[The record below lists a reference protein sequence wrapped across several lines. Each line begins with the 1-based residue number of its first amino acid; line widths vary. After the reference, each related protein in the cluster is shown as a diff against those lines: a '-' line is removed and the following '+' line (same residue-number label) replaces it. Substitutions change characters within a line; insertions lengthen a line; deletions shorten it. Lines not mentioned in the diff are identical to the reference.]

1 MKSNTNMKENILNVA
16 TNLITVNG
24 IRNTSLSDIAKTAG
38 ISKGTLY
45 YHYSSKDDLIFDIA
59 DNHLKIIT
67 DAVLDCV
74 YSIESKCSKDDLIN
88 IIMGK
93 ISTIGSTGRIHMYLL
108 CEAIT
113 GNEPLRERIKL
124 KYIQWRTTLQ
134 EEINKYLHE
143 DIDDSEAYSFLIISI
158 VDGLVVQSI
167 LKTEEIPFEKIAS
180 FLVNKWI

>member
-1 MKSNTNMKENILNVA
+1 
-16 TNLITVNG
+16 
-24 IRNTSLSDIAKTAG
+24 
-38 ISKGTLY
+38 
-45 YHYSSKDDLIFDIA
+45 
-59 DNHLKIIT
+59 
-67 DAVLDCV
+67 
-74 YSIESKCSKDDLIN
+74 
-88 IIMGK
+88 
-93 ISTIGSTGRIHMYLL
+93 MYLL

-143 DIDDSEAYSFLIISI
+143 DIDDSEAFSFLIISI

>member
-74 YSIESKCSKDDLIN
+74 YSI
-88 IIMGK
+88 
-93 ISTIGSTGRIHMYLL
+93 
-108 CEAIT
+108 
-113 GNEPLRERIKL
+113 
-124 KYIQWRTTLQ
+124 
-134 EEINKYLHE
+134 
-143 DIDDSEAYSFLIISI
+143 
-158 VDGLVVQSI
+158 
-167 LKTEEIPFEKIAS
+167 
-180 FLVNKWI
+180 

>member
-1 MKSNTNMKENILNVA
+1 MKSNINMKENILNIA
-16 TNLITVNG
+16 INLITKNG
-24 IRNTSLSDIAKTAG
+24 IKNTSLSDIAKTAG

-45 YHYSSKDDLIFDIA
+45 YHYSSKDDLIFDID

-74 YSIESKCSKDDLIN
+74 YSIENKSSKDDLIN
-88 IIMGK
+88 VVMGK

-134 EEINKYLHE
+134 EDITKYLHE
-143 DIDDSEAYSFLIISI
+143 NVDDSEAFSFLLISI
-158 VDGLVVQSI
+158 IDGLVVQSI
-167 LKTEEIPFEKIAS
+167 LKTEEIQFEKVAS